1 MFVVITRL
9 LRHARVLAQAGHQER
24 VAKCVHEA
32 NQRGLEARV
41 ARHGDLERVIVR
53 FWVLLIVKEA
63 IFDWVTNDEQ
73 VVFHYFDQGIELVIQ
88 RLIKEVLRL
97 SLLKVVVHGRAHLR
111 VASRKL
117 SLRCQ
122 SVGTAPLSG
131 AFAHGREPSCCYVH
145 HGGHVDDFVDSQL

>member
-24 VAKCVHEA
+24 VAKRVHEA
-32 NQRGLEARV
+32 NQRGLETRV

-88 RLIKEVLRL
+88 RLIKEVFRL
-97 SLLKVVVHGRAHLR
+97 CLLKVVVHWCAHLR